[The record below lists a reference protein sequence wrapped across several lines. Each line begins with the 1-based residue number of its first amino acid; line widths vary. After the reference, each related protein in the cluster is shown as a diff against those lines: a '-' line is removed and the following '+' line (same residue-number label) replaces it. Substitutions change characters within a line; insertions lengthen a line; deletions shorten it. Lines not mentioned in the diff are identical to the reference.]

1 MARQRSRLLF
11 LGGGGGESF
20 SYALELQHKKEHG
33 FGVLHCAACQGHL
46 EVCKYLVEELG
57 GDPNITADAAEGL
70 TPVMASAQ
78 SGDVSTVKY
87 LLDHGGE
94 LMKSDE
100 KGCTV
105 LHHAAFTGSC
115 NVTEFL
121 LSKGIPVDIDFGHG
135 TPLLHA
141 AMVGQDKTEDFPNFI
156 FSGVGNPLMGALA
169 GADVNGKG
177 TITSP
182 LLIATEHG
190 GYTNFI
196 QLLLKAGAD
205 PNIPD
210 DLGRLPIELAALN
223 DCRDE
228 VKMLFPLTLPIPDV
242 PNWSV
247 DGVISHAKLK
257 NSKPLDERQSKR
269 RKAIL
274 KSQVDMAFRR
284 KEYDVA
290 SKAYDF
296 LLDHAPD
303 ATLYSNRSLCKLLMG
318 DGEGALSVIACY
330 CQAAAHM
337 LLKEYKQA
345 HDAPLD
351 AQNLDPGND

>member
-1 MARQRSRLLF
+1 MDFIISIVQ
-11 LGGGGGESF
+11 SF
-20 SYALELQHKKEHG
+20 SQ
-33 FGVLHCAACQGHL
+33 
-46 EVCKYLVEELG
+46 
-57 GDPNITADAAEGL
+57 
-70 TPVMASAQ
+70 
-78 SGDVSTVKY
+78 
-87 LLDHGGE
+87 
-94 LMKSDE
+94 
-100 KGCTV
+100 
-105 LHHAAFTGSC
+105 
-115 NVTEFL
+115 
-121 LSKGIPVDIDFGHG
+121 
-135 TPLLHA
+135 
-141 AMVGQDKTEDFPNFI
+141 
-156 FSGVGNPLMGALA
+156 A

-182 LLIATEHG
+182 LLIATERG

-210 DLGRLPIELAALN
+210 YLGRLPIELAALN
-223 DCRDE
+223 DRRDE
-228 VKMLFPLTLPIPDV
+228 VKLLFPLTLPIPDV

-247 DGVISHAKLK
+247 DGVISRAKLK

-274 KSQVDMAFRR
+274 KSQADMAFRR

-296 LLDHAPD
+296 NHVLIRKTNLL
-303 ATLYSNRSLCKLLMG
+303 SLINPSLANGYCCTTFLRKLLMG
-318 DGEGALSVIACY
+318 DGEGALSDAYRCRMMRPDWAKACY

-351 AQNLDPGND
+351 AQNLDPGNDEIERELR

>member
-1 MARQRSRLLF
+1 MESTAHEQ
-11 LGGGGGESF
+11 GGE
-20 SYALELQHKKEHG
+20 
-33 FGVLHCAACQGHL
+33 
-46 EVCKYLVEELG
+46 
-57 GDPNITADAAEGL
+57 
-70 TPVMASAQ
+70 
-78 SGDVSTVKY
+78 
-87 LLDHGGE
+87 
-94 LMKSDE
+94 
-100 KGCTV
+100 
-105 LHHAAFTGSC
+105 
-115 NVTEFL
+115 
-121 LSKGIPVDIDFGHG
+121 
-135 TPLLHA
+135 
-141 AMVGQDKTEDFPNFI
+141 
-156 FSGVGNPLMGALA
+156 A

-182 LLIATEHG
+182 LLIATERG

-210 DLGRLPIELAALN
+210 YLGRLPIELAALN
-223 DCRDE
+223 DRRDE
-228 VKMLFPLTLPIPDV
+228 VKLLFPLTLPIPDV

-247 DGVISHAKLK
+247 DGVISRAKLK

-274 KSQVDMAFRR
+274 KSQADMAFRR

-296 LLDHAPD
+296 DRDKHSSILL
-303 ATLYSNRSLCKLLMG
+303 RKLLMG
-318 DGEGALSVIACY
+318 DGEGALSDAYRCRMMRPDWAKACY

-351 AQNLDPGND
+351 AQNLDPGNDEIERELRQLMWKSEKLK